1 MKITVLGGSGFV
13 GSHVADKLTEAGH
26 KVIIYDLKKSKY
38 LKRNQ
43 KMVIGD
49 ILNKKLLEQV
59 ISKSDVVYN
68 FAAIADIDQ
77 SISLPIE

>member
-13 GSHVADKLTEAGH
+13 GSHVADKLTESGH
-26 KVIIYDLKKSKY
+26 KVTIYDLKKSKY

-43 KMVIGD
+43 EMVIGD
-49 ILNKKLLEQV
+49 ILNKKLLERV

-77 SISLPIE
+77 SISTD